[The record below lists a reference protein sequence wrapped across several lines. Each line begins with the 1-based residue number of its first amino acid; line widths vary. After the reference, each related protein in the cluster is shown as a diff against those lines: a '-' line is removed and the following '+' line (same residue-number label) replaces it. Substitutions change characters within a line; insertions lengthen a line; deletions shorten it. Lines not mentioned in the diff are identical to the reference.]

1 VLYRSALMEDQAT
14 PRIRVQRVGQGLHP
28 SEVVVAVT
36 TADGAQEEV
45 LVDNQPLQGDAL
57 EIGYPIATE
66 DNRMLVELPRETAC
80 GSWRLWV
87 PASEVMETERVP

>member
-1 VLYRSALMEDQAT
+1 MSRL
-14 PRIRVQRVGQGLHP
+14 RIKRVGQGLHP

-36 TADGAQEEV
+36 TTDGTQEEV
-45 LVDNQPLQGDAL
+45 LVDNQSLHGDAL

-66 DNRMLVELPRETAC
+66 DNRMLVELPRETAR

-87 PASEVMETERVP
+87 PISAVIKTERVS